1 MQERNIV
8 RADIVPGGIFPDYEL
23 TDHTK
28 IRHKLSELQGIDPMI
43 VILSRG
49 HFCPKDHQQH
59 LELAAFYP
67 KIVAG
72 YSRIVTISTDNILVS
87 NDFRESV
94 GAQWPFLS
102 DAGRKVQKD
111 LGIQEY
117 TDPHNDPMIPHT
129 LVLKPG
135 LVIHSIY
142 NGYWFWG
149 RPSIE
154 DLRHDLREVTREI
167 RTDWDPTSPGL
178 RENYESGD
186 RSMHYN
192 YIEADLR
199 PRPG

>member
-1 MQERNIV
+1 M

-43 VILSRG
+43 VVLSRG

-111 LGIQEY
+111 LNIQEY

-149 RPSIE
+149 RPSVE

-167 RTDWDPTSPGL
+167 RKDWDPTTPGL
-178 RENYESGD
+178 SENYESGD
-186 RSMHYN
+186 RSEHYN

-199 PRPG
+199 PKPG